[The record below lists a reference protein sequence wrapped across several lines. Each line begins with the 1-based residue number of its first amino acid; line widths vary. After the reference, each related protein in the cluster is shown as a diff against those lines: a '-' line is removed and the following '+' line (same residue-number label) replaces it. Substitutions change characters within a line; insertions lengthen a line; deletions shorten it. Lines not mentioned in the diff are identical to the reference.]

1 MDPAVES
8 MAVTW
13 PIAKDMTVLEAVPV
27 PIPVAKALEE
37 AVTVAEAVV
46 GFTVTPEATAVEVT
60 VLDPLPAA
68 MAVT

>member
-46 GFTVTPEATAVEVT
+46 GFTVTPEATVVEVT